1 MNLLE
6 HHILKIYGEVDIT
19 DKFTAQVGHPPME
32 RLIDADMEIDCYG
45 RKKRTKRTFLDSE
58 WEKAK
63 KDGFYLA

>member
-6 HHILKIYGEVDIT
+6 HYILKIYGEEDVT
-19 DKFTAQVGHPPME
+19 DKFMAQAGNHPME

-45 RKKRTKRTFLDSE
+45 RKERTKHISLESE
-58 WEKAK
+58 WEKAN